1 MRKNVRKSPTKK
13 ERITL
18 IEKYRLF
25 SEMCEF
31 VRNMACREG
40 LNPEAYPD
48 ECFQMIALG
57 VFGVW
62 YQKHMILARG
72 ERDVDI
78 LLL

>member
-31 VRNMACREG
+31 VRYTAYKEG
-40 LNPEAYPD
+40 WRTEKYPD

-62 YQKHMILARG
+62 YQKHMIVARG
-72 ERDVDI
+72 EQDVNI
-78 LLL
+78 LML